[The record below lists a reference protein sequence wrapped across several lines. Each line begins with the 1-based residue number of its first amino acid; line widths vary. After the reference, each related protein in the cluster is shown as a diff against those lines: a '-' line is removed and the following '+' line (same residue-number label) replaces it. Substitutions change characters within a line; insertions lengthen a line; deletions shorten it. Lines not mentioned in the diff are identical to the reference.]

1 MKRIKVIRQLQPN
14 ECGLCCCKM
23 VLDFHDCNVQ
33 LRDIRNEIGSIRD
46 GVNIFHIKK
55 YIEKYNFKA
64 RVLKLKTSDVS
75 DTLKKLKLPAI
86 LFWDNRHF
94 VVLEGIKNN
103 RYSIIDPELGRVSY
117 AEKDI
122 LAHFNNILLE
132 VHQLEDSLK
141 ISDIGFFKK
150 WYFFIFSLK
159 SSAGKI
165 VLSVVLS
172 IFMYLITI
180 FSAEFSKIIIN
191 RMSGLTNPT
200 NLEQHIGTFNDFLIV
215 LLLFFVVVGAAV
227 FIREIISLSLRVD
240 TEKKIVSEAF
250 KKTLSLP
257 YSFFESRTNGELMT
271 SLGSVNL
278 LKDFLLD
285 KYIKMFFDIGLFII
299 LIGYV
304 CSISVKLFFIHIVL
318 LVLNQALII
327 SLSNKIKELGHQE
340 FTLNSQSNGIQIE
353 TLHSIQLTKVM
364 RSENEIYSKWENIF
378 SELQNIRKRKQFYQ
392 GILATFGNTVNI
404 IIPLLLL
411 VVGFYLFIHQEVT
424 LGDIIIAQT
433 FTIMSISLIAQVLNT
448 YSEYIVNSSFIERIN
463 DIVLHPEEIQGVR
476 EIDKIKK
483 IEIKNLDFTY
493 SKDANLVLK
502 NINLCINSG
511 EKIAFV
517 GSTGCGKSTLVK
529 LLSGLYREENLPI
542 FYNDVPANEIAAVS
556 LSKQIS
562 CVLQDMHIYADTIL
576 ENIRAQRHGYNEAD
590 VKKAAEAACLDQDVS
605 KFPMQYYTVPT
616 DSGMDLSGGQKQR
629 IAIARAVLNNPTVLI
644 FDEGTSYLDYT
655 TERKIMNNILGQENI
670 SIIVAHRL
678 DSIKNCDRIYFMEN
692 GEIVEQGTH
701 YELMDLKGKYY
712 DLYSN

>member
-1 MKRIKVIRQLQPN
+1 MWIP
-14 ECGLCCCKM
+14 
-23 VLDFHDCNVQ
+23 
-33 LRDIRNEIGSIRD
+33 
-46 GVNIFHIKK
+46 
-55 YIEKYNFKA
+55 
-64 RVLKLKTSDVS
+64 
-75 DTLKKLKLPAI
+75 
-86 LFWDNRHF
+86 
-94 VVLEGIKNN
+94 
-103 RYSIIDPELGRVSY
+103 
-117 AEKDI
+117 
-122 LAHFNNILLE
+122 
-132 VHQLEDSLK
+132 
-141 ISDIGFFKK
+141 
-150 WYFFIFSLK
+150 
-159 SSAGKI
+159 
-165 VLSVVLS
+165 
-172 IFMYLITI
+172 
-180 FSAEFSKIIIN
+180 
-191 RMSGLTNPT
+191 
-200 NLEQHIGTFNDFLIV
+200 
-215 LLLFFVVVGAAV
+215 
-227 FIREIISLSLRVD
+227 
-240 TEKKIVSEAF
+240 KKIVSEAF

-378 SELQNIRKRKQFYQ
+378 SEPQNIRKRKQFYQ

-463 DIVLHPEEIQGVR
+463 DIVPHPEEIQGVR

-483 IEIKNLDFTY
+483 IEIKNLNFTY

-542 FYNDVPANEIAAVS
+542 FYNDVPANEIVAVS

-590 VKKAAEAACLDQDVS
+590 VKKLTKALA
-605 KFPMQYYTVPT
+605 
-616 DSGMDLSGGQKQR
+616 
-629 IAIARAVLNNPTVLI
+629 
-644 FDEGTSYLDYT
+644 
-655 TERKIMNNILGQENI
+655 
-670 SIIVAHRL
+670 
-678 DSIKNCDRIYFMEN
+678 
-692 GEIVEQGTH
+692 
-701 YELMDLKGKYY
+701 
-712 DLYSN
+712 

>member
-14 ECGLCCCKM
+14 ECGLCRRKM
-23 VLDFHDCNVQ
+23 VLDFHGCNVQ

-191 RMSGLTNPT
+191 RMSGLTNGT

-240 TEKKIVSEAF
+240 TEK
-250 KKTLSLP
+250 
-257 YSFFESRTNGELMT
+257 N
-271 SLGSVNL
+271 SV
-278 LKDFLLD
+278 
-285 KYIKMFFDIGLFII
+285 
-299 LIGYV
+299 
-304 CSISVKLFFIHIVL
+304 
-318 LVLNQALII
+318 
-327 SLSNKIKELGHQE
+327 
-340 FTLNSQSNGIQIE
+340 
-353 TLHSIQLTKVM
+353 
-364 RSENEIYSKWENIF
+364 
-378 SELQNIRKRKQFYQ
+378 
-392 GILATFGNTVNI
+392 
-404 IIPLLLL
+404 
-411 VVGFYLFIHQEVT
+411 
-424 LGDIIIAQT
+424 
-433 FTIMSISLIAQVLNT
+433 
-448 YSEYIVNSSFIERIN
+448 
-463 DIVLHPEEIQGVR
+463 
-476 EIDKIKK
+476 
-483 IEIKNLDFTY
+483 
-493 SKDANLVLK
+493 
-502 NINLCINSG
+502 
-511 EKIAFV
+511 
-517 GSTGCGKSTLVK
+517 
-529 LLSGLYREENLPI
+529 
-542 FYNDVPANEIAAVS
+542 
-556 LSKQIS
+556 
-562 CVLQDMHIYADTIL
+562 
-576 ENIRAQRHGYNEAD
+576 
-590 VKKAAEAACLDQDVS
+590 
-605 KFPMQYYTVPT
+605 
-616 DSGMDLSGGQKQR
+616 
-629 IAIARAVLNNPTVLI
+629 
-644 FDEGTSYLDYT
+644 
-655 TERKIMNNILGQENI
+655 
-670 SIIVAHRL
+670 
-678 DSIKNCDRIYFMEN
+678 
-692 GEIVEQGTH
+692 
-701 YELMDLKGKYY
+701 
-712 DLYSN
+712 

>member
-1 MKRIKVIRQLQPN
+1 MKRIKIIRQLQPN

-23 VLDFHDCNVQ
+23 VLDYHGCHVQ

-46 GVNIFHIKK
+46 GVNIFHIKG
-55 YIEKYNFKA
+55 YIEKYNYKA
-64 RVLKLKTSDVS
+64 RVLKIKTAGIT
-75 DTLKKLKLPAI
+75 DTLKKVNLPAI

-94 VVLEGIKNN
+94 VVLESIKNN
-103 RYSIIDPELGRVSY
+103 RYSIIDPELGRISCT
-117 AEKDI
+117 EKDI
-122 LAHFNNILLE
+122 LTHFNNILLE
-132 VHQLEDSLK
+132 VHPLEDSLK
-141 ISDIGFFKK
+141 IPDIGFKKK
-150 WYFFIFSLK
+150 WYFFISSLK

-165 VLSVVLS
+165 TLSIVLS

-180 FSAEFSKIIIN
+180 FSAEFSKRIIN
-191 RMSGLTNPT
+191 SISEVTNHT
-200 NLEQHIGTFNDFLIV
+200 NLEEHLGTINDFLIV
-215 LLLFFVVVGAAV
+215 LILFFMVVGITA

-250 KKTLSLP
+250 KKTLNLP

-285 KYIKMFFDIGLFII
+285 KYIKMFFDIGLFLI

-304 CSISVKLFFIHIVL
+304 CSISVKLFWIHIIL
-318 LVLNQALII
+318 LVLNQILII

-340 FTLNSQSNGIQIE
+340 FTLNSLSNGIQIE

-364 RSENEIYSKWENIF
+364 RSENEIYSRWEDVF
-378 SELQNIRKRKQFYQ
+378 SQLQKIRKRKQIYQ
-392 GILATFGNTVNI
+392 GILSTFGNTINI
-404 IIPLLLL
+404 VIPLLLL
-411 VVGFYLFIHQEVT
+411 LVGFYLFIYQEVT

-433 FTIMSISLIAQVLNT
+433 FTIMSISLISQVLNT

-463 DIVLHPEEIQGVR
+463 DIVLHPEEIQGIK
-476 EIDKIKK
+476 EIDKIIK
-483 IEIKNLDFTY
+483 IEIKNLNFAY
-493 SKDANLVLK
+493 AKDASLVLK
-502 NINLCINSG
+502 NINLCIQSG

-517 GSTGCGKSTLVK
+517 GSTGCGKSTLIK
-529 LLSGLYREENLPI
+529 LLSGLYREKNLPI
-542 FYNDVPANEIAAVS
+542 FYNGIPANEIDTIS
-556 LSKQIS
+556 LSKQVS
-562 CVLQDMHIYADTIL
+562 CVLQDMHIYADTIY
-576 ENIRAQRHGYNEAD
+576 ENIRAQRNVYNEAD

-605 KFPMQYYTVPT
+605 KFPMQYYTVTT

-629 IAIARAVLNNPTVLI
+629 IAIARAILNNPTVLI

-655 TERKIMNNILGQENI
+655 TEKKIMNNILSQENI

-678 DSIKNCDRIYFMEN
+678 DSIKNCDCIYFMED

-701 YELMDLKGKYY
+701 SELMDNKGKYCS
-712 DLYSN
+712 LYSD